1 MADPQQQL
9 LSYEALELRAEYDA
23 RMKTLKDCLPEGQ
36 QPRDRFAFA
45 RADESRSRPSPE
57 FDVAAA
63 REQLRKLETK
73 RRKLNSAIQQV
84 NFQHQIEIGGETVT
98 LNEALELRKGLNT
111 QIGELHTQVV
121 KAAYQRVIYK
131 EDRDIVEPTDLSY
144 TQSVQML
151 DETRVAFREV
161 NRKIRAA
168 AYAIRVAFRDEQE

>member
-9 LSYEALELRAEYDA
+9 LLYEALELRAEYDA

-45 RADESRSRPSPE
+45 HADDSRTRPSPE

-63 REQLRKLETK
+63 REQLRTLEFK
-73 RRKLNSAIQQV
+73 RRKLNNAIQQA
-84 NFQHQIEIGGETVT
+84 NFQHQLQIGEDPVT
-98 LNEALELRKGLNT
+98 LSEALELRKGLNT
-111 QIGELHTQVV
+111 QLGELHTQVV

-131 EDRDIVEPTDLSY
+131 EDRDIVEPTDLPY
-144 TQSVQML
+144 TQCVQRL
-151 DETRVAFREV
+151 DDTRVAFREV

-168 AYAIRVAFRDEQE
+168 AFAVRVAFRDE

>member
-9 LSYEALELRAEYDA
+9 LLYEALELRAEYDA

-36 QPRDRFAFA
+36 QPHDRFAFA
-45 RADESRSRPSPE
+45 HVDDSRTRPSPE

-63 REQLRKLETK
+63 REQLRTLEFK
-73 RRKLNSAIQQV
+73 RRKLNNAIQQA
-84 NFQHQIEIGGETVT
+84 NFQHQLQIGGDPVT
-98 LNEALELRKGLNT
+98 LSEALELRKGLNT
-111 QIGELHTQVV
+111 QLGELHTQVV

-144 TQSVQML
+144 TQCVQRL
-151 DETRVAFREV
+151 DDTRVAFREV

-168 AYAIRVAFRDEQE
+168 AFAVRVAFRDE

>member
-1 MADPQQQL
+1 MADTQQQL
-9 LSYEALELRAEYDA
+9 LLYEALELRAEYDA

-36 QPRDRFAFA
+36 HPRDRFAFTQ
-45 RADESRSRPSPE
+45 ADESRSRPSPE

-63 REQLRKLETK
+63 REQLRTLEVK
-73 RRKLNSAIQQV
+73 RRKLNSAIQQI
-84 NFQHQIEIGGETVT
+84 NFQHQLEIGDETVT

-111 QIGELHTQVV
+111 QLGELHTQVM

-144 TQSVQML
+144 TQCVQRL
-151 DETRVAFREV
+151 DETRVTFREV

-168 AYAIRVAFRDEQE
+168 AYEVRVAFRDESQ

>member
-9 LSYEALELRAEYDA
+9 LLYEALELRAEYDA

-45 RADESRSRPSPE
+45 HADDSRVRPSPE
-57 FDVAAA
+57 VDGAAA
-63 REQLRKLETK
+63 REQLRTLEFK
-73 RRKLNSAIQQV
+73 RRKLNNAIQQA
-84 NFQHQIEIGGETVT
+84 NFQHQLEIGGEVIT
-98 LNEALELRKGLNT
+98 LSEALELRKGLNT
-111 QIGELHTQVV
+111 QLGELHTQVV

-144 TQSVQML
+144 TQCVQAL
-151 DETRVAFREV
+151 DDARMAFREV

-168 AYAIRVAFRDEQE
+168 AFEVRVAFRDE